1 MYITHNVSEA
11 SLKSGAWLLPVARIL
26 WLCRAS
32 SRTYHWWHTDYNN
45 FMSFYF
51 SWDIQSWVS
60 ELLSSISCIALL
72 HFYWET
78 MRSHDCSRLLILSEC
93 KVWWWNVVELELC
106 LDLVLMKVLEDKS
119 RKVQWTILDI
129 EEASTM
135 IIMCFPL
142 SHTLCPQLGLI
153 TLLCLCSPY
162 QHCSLLLI
170 TGNMWSALLWCHG
183 EEPRPHWTL
192 GSRDQCDGR
201 PHQLSLYSGGTVLI
215 HAAVVRC
222 DPLWPLPTATL
233 EASVWW
239 GAEHWQQHAH
249 ASHCHDH
256 ALDGLDNREIIFY
269 EHFFTIN

>member
-78 MRSHDCSRLLILSEC
+78 MRSHDCSRLLILSEY

-106 LDLVLMKVLEDKS
+106 LDSVLMKVLEDKS

-129 EEASTM
+129 EGLHYDNDVLSLVSY
-135 IIMCFPL
+135 IMSSAGIDYLVMFMFSL
-142 SHTLCPQLGLI
+142 S
-153 TLLCLCSPY
+153 TLL
-162 QHCSLLLI
+162 
-170 TGNMWSALLWCHG
+170 TVVD
-183 EEPRPHWTL
+183 HW
-192 GSRDQCDGR
+192 
-201 PHQLSLYSGGTVLI
+201 
-215 HAAVVRC
+215 
-222 DPLWPLPTATL
+222 
-233 EASVWW
+233 
-239 GAEHWQQHAH
+239 
-249 ASHCHDH
+249 
-256 ALDGLDNREIIFY
+256 
-269 EHFFTIN
+269 